1 MKFIPFMLFC
11 VLIAN
16 SVWAASCP
24 DLQESANTAA
34 QARNGRVAETHNTMM
49 PDPEEER
56 EGLSQ
61 CLNTI
66 HALGDPFTLGVQ
78 LPGIEE
84 VVSGMCKQ
92 VDSFLQQKINE
103 VQSQVMN
110 AINDVGGN
118 NPLKVYGTGEDIV
131 VQLKGKL
138 K

>member
-1 MKFIPFMLFC
+1 MKFLPVMLFC
-11 VLIAN
+11 ALITSTAY
-16 SVWAASCP
+16 AASCP
-24 DLQESANTAA
+24 DLQESANAAA
-34 QARNGRVAETHNTMM
+34 QTRNGRVAETHNTMM

-56 EGLSQ
+56 DGLSQ

-78 LPGIEE
+78 LPGLEDVI
-84 VVSGMCKQ
+84 SGMCKQ

-103 VQSQVMN
+103 VQSQVLN
-110 AINDVGGN
+110 AINEVGGN

>member
-1 MKFIPFMLFC
+1 MLFC
-11 VLIAN
+11 VLIA
-16 SVWAASCP
+16 SSAWAASCP
-24 DLQESANTAA
+24 DLQESANAAA
-34 QARNGRVAETHNTMM
+34 QTRNGRVSETHNTMM

-78 LPGIEE
+78 LPGLEDVI
-84 VVSGMCKQ
+84 SGMCKQ
-92 VDSFLQQKINE
+92 VDSFIQQKINE
-103 VQSQVMN
+103 VQSQVLN

>member
-1 MKFIPFMLFC
+1 MKLIPLMLFC

-16 SVWAASCP
+16 PVLAASCP

-56 EGLSQ
+56 DGLSQ

-66 HALGDPFTLGVQ
+66 HMLGEPFTLGVQ
-78 LPGIEE
+78 LPGLEDVI
-84 VVSGMCKQ
+84 SGVCKQ

-103 VQSQVMN
+103 VHNQVLN
-110 AINDVGGN
+110 AIDDVGGN